1 MSEKPFWEGKTCEE
15 MAGLP
20 VKAVFKNGVTI
31 TGQLSRFGDIPIS
44 TEGMNSPI
52 SISSNTLN
60 FRPHRE
66 ISSVELLDSLEYERI
81 DNIEDVREAQV
92 HVSYRNAG
100 KTQNAVDAHEGVDT
114 RRFHPS
120 LECDVQRRPEI
131 QADSRESGRQTMR
144 DKAMPLG
151 KKFKV
156 RLTITPEE
164 TGTPVD
170 MLGFTFTSGR
180 NGRMELDTEYNNIPK
195 LADDGLDSLSI
206 LVILKTLEMWAQ
218 KGYELFQP
226 IAQRFHGDGR

>member
-1 MSEKPFWEGKTCEE
+1 MNKSIT
-15 MAGLP
+15 AD
-20 VKAVFKNGVTI
+20 ATI
-31 TGQLSRFGDIPIS
+31 TKQTSQRMVIEWPDNLGDPTDANVLKALRDGTVDYDDIID
-44 TEGMNSPI
+44 EDEI
-52 SISSNTLN
+52 KNT
-60 FRPHRE
+60 
-66 ISSVELLDSLEYERI
+66 V
-81 DNIEDVREAQV
+81 
-92 HVSYRNAG
+92 
-100 KTQNAVDAHEGVDT
+100 
-114 RRFHPS
+114 
-120 LECDVQRRPEI
+120 
-131 QADSRESGRQTMR
+131 QADSRETGRQTMR

>member
-1 MSEKPFWEGKTCEE
+1 MSNFYTAGAAAMTSNKDDWETPQKLFDQSCRHC
-15 MAGLP
+15 
-20 VKAVFKNGVTI
+20 NR
-31 TGQLSRFGDIPIS
+31 QSRK
-44 TEGMNSPI
+44 
-52 SISSNTLN
+52 
-60 FRPHRE
+60 R
-66 ISSVELLDSLEYERI
+66 
-81 DNIEDVREAQV
+81 
-92 HVSYRNAG
+92 
-100 KTQNAVDAHEGVDT
+100 
-114 RRFHPS
+114 
-120 LECDVQRRPEI
+120 
-131 QADSRESGRQTMR
+131 TMS

-226 IAQRFHGDGR
+226 IAQRFHGGRR

>member
-1 MSEKPFWEGKTCEE
+1 MVSIISSEAERLYPTLTIDSTHDALAQVYTSDDLQEAY
-15 MAGLP
+15 MAG
-20 VKAVFKNGVTI
+20 A
-31 TGQLSRFGDIPIS
+31 SRKP
-44 TEGMNSPI
+44 T
-52 SISSNTLN
+52 
-60 FRPHRE
+60 
-66 ISSVELLDSLEYERI
+66 
-81 DNIEDVREAQV
+81 
-92 HVSYRNAG
+92 
-100 KTQNAVDAHEGVDT
+100 
-114 RRFHPS
+114 
-120 LECDVQRRPEI
+120 
-131 QADSRESGRQTMR
+131 

-226 IAQRFHGDGR
+226 IAQRFHGGRR